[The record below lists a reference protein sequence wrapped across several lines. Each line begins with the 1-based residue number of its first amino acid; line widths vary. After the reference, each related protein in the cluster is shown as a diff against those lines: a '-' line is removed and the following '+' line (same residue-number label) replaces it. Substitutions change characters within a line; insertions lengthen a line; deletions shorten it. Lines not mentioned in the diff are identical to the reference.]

1 MKKLLFLAVVIM
13 ACICLTACGGD
24 NGDKAQNREADNVET
39 TNYQEP
45 VEEPA
50 QPVMEEENTSEQYYN
65 NNDDEILEFDDEILE
80 FDDEPNQPPEE
91 DVVVTTIDPSAE
103 GLVFA
108 FFQKK
113 DGIKTFGDVLEN
125 YTTDYTTIRKKDGTQ
140 RRVFLGF
147 KLDENNRILRAYAC
161 GIYKGTLFALEG
173 SQNGEYF
180 ESNKAIINR
189 LYQGEEVVDKG
200 YHYYIMD
207 AEVHVDV
214 WDNGYASTFYDLAAE
229 IDSHGQMF
237 CD

>member
-1 MKKLLFLAVVIM
+1 MKKLFLLAIVII
-13 ACICLTACGGD
+13 ACICLTACGGNNGGKVP
-24 NGDKAQNREADNVET
+24 NGDVNNNET
-39 TNYQEP
+39 PNYQEP
-45 VEEPA
+45 VEETQ
-50 QPVMEEENTSEQYYN
+50 QPIIEEENPSEQNYN
-65 NNDDEILEFDDEILE
+65 NDVVFGDEIIEFE
-80 FDDEPNQPPEE
+80 DEPNRPPEA

-189 LYQGEEVVDKG
+189 LYQGVEVVDKG

>member
-1 MKKLLFLAVVIM
+1 MKKILFLAIIII
-13 ACICLTACGGD
+13 ACVCLTACGGNGGKVP
-24 NGDKAQNREADNVET
+24 NGDVSNNGT
-39 TNYQEP
+39 PNIQEP
-45 VEEPA
+45 VEEIS
-50 QPVMEEENTSEQYYN
+50 QPIVEEENTSEEN
-65 NNDDEILEFDDEILE
+65 NSYNDDESVVFGDEIIE
-80 FDDEPNQPPEE
+80 FEDEPNRPPKE

-125 YTTDYTTIRKKDGTQ
+125 YTTDYTTIKRKDGTQ

-189 LYQGEEVVDKG
+189 LYQGVDVVDKG

-229 IDSHGQMF
+229 IDSHGQIF